1 MTADDSLLT
10 QELVLEIR
18 KRVLNNEN
26 YINIQAELDIN
37 ANTWDTWVNKNYK
50 DFRTNL
56 QNWKAER
63 IIRKAEKVGEVI
75 LDMSHED
82 VDKEGRKIILGDVLR
97 VKQKEAEFNR
107 ETLGKE
113 IGYTKRA
120 EQTGKDGAPLAISID
135 TAIADK
141 HNLHATD
148 TSPEDNSIGQH

>member
-1 MTADDSLLT
+1 MTEKDSLLT
-10 QELVLEIR
+10 QDLVLEIR
-18 KRVLNNEN
+18 KRVLDNEN
-26 YINIQAELDIN
+26 YINIQAVLGIN
-37 ANTWDTWVNKNYK
+37 ENTWDTWVHKNYK

-63 IIRKAEKVGEVI
+63 IIRKAEKVGETI
-75 LDMSHED
+75 LDMPHTD
-82 VDKEGRKIILGDVLR
+82 VDDKGRHIILGDVLR

-135 TAIADK
+135 NAIADK

-148 TSPEDNSIGQH
+148 TSTEDNSIGQH